1 MNLQLLLD
9 KWKIKISADT
19 ILDIWNESHR
29 HYHNLTHL
37 NSLLD
42 KIEER
47 FKSGEF
53 DEKMKEKLIITALF
67 HDIVYEPGRDNNE
80 EKSAEFLM
88 EASQDKSDP
97 DILEIKNAILET
109 KDHKSSTK
117 LSEVFNHMDMS
128 IVEEGFE
135 ELLEWEKG
143 IYQEFKQFGDKYKPG
158 RLKFLESLLDK
169 YPTNSGNLVK
179 LIEWVKENY

>member
-1 MNLQLLLD
+1 MDLQSILD
-9 KWKIKISADT
+9 KWNIKISADT

-29 HYHNLTHL
+29 HYHNLNHL
-37 NSLLD
+37 NSLLN

-47 FKSGEF
+47 FQNGEF

-67 HDIVYEPGRDNNE
+67 HDIVYEPGKDDNE
-80 EKSAEFLM
+80 EKSAQFLL
-88 EASQDKSDP
+88 EVAIDKSNP
-97 DILEIKNAILET
+97 DILEIERAILET

-117 LSEVFNHMDMS
+117 LSEVFNDMDMS

-143 IYQEFKQFGDKYKPG
+143 IYQEFKQFGDKYKSG

-169 YPTNSGNLVK
+169 YPTNSGNLVR